1 MVNLLKTNKMKLQES
16 IKVKLSEKGFRKEYY
31 NVSLDDDFVVDFTL
45 YACIE
50 DKKINISVYKMQVF
64 NKDGR
69 YMVLTDR
76 EYVDLINEIV
86 NKVNYDD

>member
-1 MVNLLKTNKMKLQES
+1 MKLQES

-31 NVSLDDDFVVDFTL
+31 NVNLDDDFVVDFTL

-76 EYVDLINEIV
+76 EYVDLVNEIV

>member
-1 MVNLLKTNKMKLQES
+1 MKLQES

-31 NVSLDDDFVVDFTL
+31 NVSLDDDFVVDFIL

>member
-1 MVNLLKTNKMKLQES
+1 MKLQES

-86 NKVNYDD
+86 SKVNYDD

>member
-1 MVNLLKTNKMKLQES
+1 MKLQES

>member
-1 MVNLLKTNKMKLQES
+1 MKLQES

-76 EYVDLINEIV
+76 EYVDLINEIAS
-86 NKVNYDD
+86 KVNYDD